1 MSSHR
6 PLLIIGMLLSALV
19 ALGAN
24 YELIFD
30 PAAREKWADSPDSV
44 AITKEGLAAD
54 AGKVASWWY
63 GPWIEGEM
71 YYRPLSS
78 MFMWLEAR
86 LFGWNFL
93 PYNLIS
99 WFIQAGI
106 AALVFL
112 LLFRVCPGPEWQRA
126 LSGLVA
132 AGCFVGGH
140 HPPGPDGL
148 WIRARVTWGVM
159 PWWPVQTDICSLFM
173 SLLSLILLDRWLVAD
188 GRGQGTAPAD
198 GEEVEGAGRIGFGSR
213 LPTGALV
220 CFLAAILFKET
231 PLTLIFMV
239 PLFGLYRGRPW
250 LRYTLAYA
258 ALGVL
263 LLVIRAIAVPG
274 ASNPEWLGGA
284 TFYKY
289 LLFVHLE
296 TANLLVAG
304 EIWHWVTVITLIP
317 LVLLLRRTKL
327 DPLYIVLICL
337 VWPLVCAGV
346 VAGNPML
353 ATVGRD
359 LGILGRLLL
368 VYAGF
373 ALALLTWPRQPAL
386 LFVTCL
392 FIVALPNINRI
403 GPHYWYWP
411 VAFWGLADGAVLS
424 AAVSALRDWRQCRV
438 RRVTSVPE
446 PVEAPTP

>member
-6 PLLIIGMLLSALV
+6 PLLVIGMLLSALL

-78 MFMWLEAR
+78 MLMWLEAR

-99 WFIQAGI
+99 WVVQAGI

-112 LLFRVCPGPEWQRA
+112 LLFRVCPGPDWQRA
-126 LSGLVA
+126 VSGLVA
-132 AGCFVGGH
+132 VACFIGGH

-159 PWWPVQTDICSLFM
+159 PWWPVQTDLCSLFM
-173 SLLSLILLDRWLVAD
+173 SLLSLILLDRWLVAG
-188 GRGQGTAPAD
+188 GRRQVAASTD
-198 GEEVEGAGRIGFGSR
+198 SEGAERPGGGVAVRR
-213 LPTGALV
+213 LPTAALL

-231 PLTLIFMV
+231 PLTLILMV
-239 PLFGLYRGRPW
+239 PLFGVYRGRPW

-258 ALGVL
+258 GLGL
-263 LLVIRAIAVPG
+263 LLLIVRAIAVPE
-274 ASNPEWLGGA
+274 ASNPEWLGPI

-289 LLFVHLE
+289 LLFVHLQ

-304 EIWHWVTVITLIP
+304 EIWHWVTVVTLIP

-337 VWPLVCAGV
+337 AWPLICAGV

-353 ATVGRD
+353 ATVGRE
-359 LGILGRLLL
+359 LGLLGRLLL

-392 FIVALPNINRI
+392 FVVAFPNINRI

-411 VAFWGLADGAVLS
+411 VVFWGLADGAVLNATLS
-424 AAVSALRDWRQCRV
+424 VLRDWRQSRV
-438 RRVTSVPE
+438 RTAASVPE
-446 PVEAPTP
+446 PAATPTS

>member
-6 PLLIIGMLLSALV
+6 TVLVIGMLLSALL
-19 ALGAN
+19 ALAAN
-24 YELIFD
+24 YQLIFD

-54 AGKVASWWY
+54 AGKVLSWWY

-112 LLFRVCPGPEWQRA
+112 LLFRVCPGAQWQRA

-132 AGCFVGGH
+132 AACFIAGH

-159 PWWPVQTDICSLFM
+159 PWWPVQTDLCSLLL
-173 SLLSLILLDRWLVAD
+173 SLLSLVLLDRWLLQQSAS
-188 GRGQGTAPAD
+188 
-198 GEEVEGAGRIGFGSR
+198 GEASASR
-213 LPTGALV
+213 WPTGALL

-231 PLTLIFMV
+231 PLTLIFIV
-239 PLFGLYRGRPW
+239 PLLGLYRRRPW

-258 ALGVL
+258 GLGVL
-263 LLVIRAIAVPG
+263 LLIVRFFAVPE
-274 ASNPEWLGGA
+274 ASNPEWLGPV

-304 EIWHWVTVITLIP
+304 EIWHWVAAITLIP
-317 LVLLLRRTKL
+317 LVMLLRRTRL
-327 DPLYIVLICL
+327 DPLYVALICL
-337 VWPLVCAGV
+337 AWPLVCAGV

-359 LGILGRLLL
+359 LGILGRMLL
-368 VYAGF
+368 VYGGF

-411 VAFWGLADGAVLS
+411 VAFWGLADGAVLNAAISS
-424 AAVSALRDWRQCRV
+424 ARDWRQARV
-438 RRVTSVPE
+438 SAKAHAREPIVT
-446 PVEAPTP
+446 PTS